1 MCRFAVY
8 VSPQKPILLADLL
21 TRPTH
26 SIVKQSYDCK
36 ERTVY
41 YAVPASINADGF
53 GIAWYPLK
61 SNNNNNNNKN
71 NNPFEKKKDDKSDFD
86 LNEGSCLFRSVLPA
100 WNDKNLHRI
109 SEKIESSLVFA
120 HVRAASLGSVISQ
133 PNCHPFVY
141 DKYTFMHNGGI
152 GSFSKLKKHIVMQLS
167 SDYYKNIQGTTDSE
181 HAFMMFLNHL
191 PKQIDKNSFQEPQI
205 LLKALKKTVV
215 NILYLQQK
223 LKVEAEST
231 LNFAVSDGNTT
242 LVSRIYINSKINNKT
257 NQNEEKQ
264 ENDNENKKKSKAASL
279 YFSCGS
285 MWAKC
290 SDNEYRMRH
299 TNMNEDV
306 VIIASERLSMCYE
319 DWVEVPH
326 NHIVLISN
334 KTNVLLFPINIDKEL
349 EKFKNDKSTQSIHL
363 TQNK

>member
-8 VSPQKPILLADLL
+8 VSPEKPILLADLL

-36 ERTVY
+36 ERLVQ

-53 GIAWYPLK
+53 GVAWYPLNK
-61 SNNNNNNNKN
+61 HKQQQQSNSND
-71 NNPFEKKKDDKSDFD
+71 PH
-86 LNEGSCLFRSVLPA
+86 EGSCLFRSVLPA

-141 DKYTFMHNGGI
+141 KQYTFMHNGGI
-152 GSFSKLKKHIVMQLS
+152 GEFSKLKKHIVMDLS
-167 SDYYKNIQGTTDSE
+167 PELYKNIEGTTDSE
-181 HAFMMFLNHL
+181 HAFMTFLNHL
-191 PKQIDKNSFQEPQI
+191 PTPSDESSFVEPQI
-205 LLKALKKTVV
+205 LLKALKKTVA

-223 LKVEAEST
+223 LKLETEST
-231 LNFAVSDGNTT
+231 LNFSVSDGNTT
-242 LVSRIYINSKINNKT
+242 LVSRIYTNSKQKV
-257 NQNEEKQ
+257 
-264 ENDNENKKKSKAASL
+264 NDDNADEYKEDAKSKAASL

-290 SDNEYRMRH
+290 SDKEYRMRH

-306 VIIASERLSMCYE
+306 VIIASERLSMNVE
-319 DWVEVPH
+319 DWVEVPS
-326 NHIVLISN
+326 NHILLVSN
-334 KTNVLLFPINIDKEL
+334 KTNVLLFPIDVESEL
-349 EKFKNDKSTQSIHL
+349 EKFENEMKEQLHTEQCI
-363 TQNK
+363 

>member
-8 VSPQKPILLADLL
+8 VSPEKPILLADLL

-36 ERTVY
+36 ERTVH

-53 GIAWYPLK
+53 GVAWYPLQ
-61 SNNNNNNNKN
+61 
-71 NNPFEKKKDDKSDFD
+71 KDIDKSD
-86 LNEGSCLFRSVLPA
+86 EACLFSSVLPA

-109 SEKIESSLVFA
+109 SDKIQSSLVFA
-120 HVRAASLGSVISQ
+120 HVRAASLNSVISQ

-141 DKYTFMHNGGI
+141 NKYTFMHNGGI
-152 GSFSKLKKHIVMQLS
+152 GSFSHLKKHIVMELS
-167 SDYYKNIQGTTDSE
+167 PDLYKHIQGTTDSE
-181 HAFMMFLNHL
+181 HAFMLFLNHL
-191 PKQIDKNSFQEPQI
+191 PNAKTNKNTFIEPQI
-205 LLKALKKTVV
+205 LLQTLKKTIA
-215 NILYLQQK
+215 NILYLQMKSK
-223 LKVEAEST
+223 LETEST
-231 LNFAVSDGNTT
+231 LNFALSDGNTT
-242 LVSRIYINSKINNKT
+242 LVSRIYINSKCKNNEQKEDE
-257 NQNEEKQ
+257 NNE
-264 ENDNENKKKSKAASL
+264 KSKAASL

-306 VIIASERLSMCYE
+306 VIIASERLSMNIE

-334 KTNVLLFPINIDKEL
+334 KTNVLLFQLNIKHEL
-349 EKFKNDKSTQSIHL
+349 EKFKNEIETQKPKSTDIVQEN
-363 TQNK
+363 QDK